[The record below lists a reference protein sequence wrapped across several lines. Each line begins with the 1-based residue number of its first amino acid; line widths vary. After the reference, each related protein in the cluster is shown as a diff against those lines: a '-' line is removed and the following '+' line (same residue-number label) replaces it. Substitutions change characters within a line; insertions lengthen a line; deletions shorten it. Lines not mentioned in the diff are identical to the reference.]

1 MSNSKLNTPKIARNE
16 KRRSVGVGDEIRT
29 IRRAREI
36 TLKALSAK
44 AGCSAAYLSRIE
56 RGEAKISVDLL
67 AAIGEALDVDPKWF
81 FPSRSGEGNNER
93 NYVVRANSRR
103 PLSRLYTRSTEE
115 LGFEDE
121 MLSSSLAGDCYMMQT
136 RFPPGQAYNNAVAE
150 GYAYEGEQHGIVIQG
165 QMELVLDSE
174 SIILKTGD
182 SFSYPTEIPHR
193 LRNPTD
199 EESVVIIT
207 MTPVR
212 ITW

>member
-1 MSNSKLNTPKIARNE
+1 MSNSKLNTSKVARNE

-67 AAIGEALDVDPKWF
+67 TAIGEALDVDPKWF

-93 NYVVRANSRR
+93 NYVVRANARR

-136 RFPPGQAYNNAVAE
+136 RFPPGQERQVSATE
-150 GYAYEGEQHGIVIQG
+150 GYTYEGEQHGVVIQG
-165 QMELVLDSE
+165 QMELILDRE